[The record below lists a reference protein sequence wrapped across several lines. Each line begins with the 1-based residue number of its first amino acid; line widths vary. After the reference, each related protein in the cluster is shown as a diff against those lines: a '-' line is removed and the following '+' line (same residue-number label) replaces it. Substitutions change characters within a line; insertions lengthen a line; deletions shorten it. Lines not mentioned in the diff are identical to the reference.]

1 MNIHE
6 RKFDPIPIEEI
17 DAAKTGTES
26 VDAASLPV
34 PTIPPDDAPSPDWMR
49 LFGRAPVAHWA
60 YRSENGKPL
69 YFICR
74 IDRGERDGKT
84 IKDFLPACWFEG
96 KGWASKH
103 WPSPR
108 PLYNL
113 HNIIANPSAPIVVVE
128 GEKAAD
134 AAARIFPR
142 SIVTTSSGG
151 SKGAS
156 KTDWNPFRGRTVM
169 LCPDDDA
176 PGRQYAQEVAASA
189 LKLGCSVSIVDTAAL
204 REKVANDVP
213 ADNGWDIADAVI
225 ACSDIAA
232 LRKAIASVTKPV
244 DPPKAYVSVFPFTMS
259 ERGLFKRV
267 RAKGDD
273 GDDGEGEGDDT
284 ALEKQVVRTVRI
296 APSFEILGK
305 CRDPNGK
312 SQGLLLRWRDDGRM
326 SEMFIPYS
334 ALYGDAAALCGA
346 LADAG
351 LRVDERRV
359 RDFKRYLNSVEI
371 DARVT
376 RVTRTGWHEICG
388 KNVFVLRDV
397 TIGND
402 ISGVV
407 MLDGADKAPYEAKG
421 TVDSWRNNIAKP
433 AGDHLLLRLA
443 ISTALAGPL
452 LYLADAEGG
461 GVNFH
466 GSSSKGKTTLLRVA
480 ASVWGNGNSIKTWS
494 ATGNSF
500 EASAVVTTDTL
511 LAIDEIGMAG
521 TREVFS
527 ALYTLANGQG
537 KSRLNR
543 DASMRATR
551 AWRVMVASTGEVPV
565 ETKIAEDNGR
575 KARAGQLV
583 RMIDVPA
590 TERAFGAFDSAPD
603 GDSRAV
609 ADKFKLAAST
619 HYGTAGPEFVR
630 RIIADGVD
638 GDAIRELINEFA
650 KANVPPGSDGQI
662 ERVAGRFGIIAA
674 AGEMA
679 TEFGLTG
686 WGKGAATDAASWAF
700 SQWIEAQGG
709 GAIEERQAI
718 AQVRQIIEQYGD
730 SRFQS
735 LDDCDARPVNDRLG
749 WRQNTT
755 DGPEWYATP
764 ENFKTQICAGL
775 NPQKVAKIL
784 SERGMLHK
792 QKGQGY
798 QCTRTVFGKDLK
810 VYVLK
815 SILEEGKSEP

>member
-1 MNIHE
+1 MSALSAIRVGE
-6 RKFDPIPIEEI
+6 RGRATAATPPTKVEERFQQAKNPAETPPFLQIVAKPEQGAIRGKLEPKLTRVNFKVSRLMEFCNERELQNQTGHSTWDWPLVVAKETIDNALDACEEAEVAPDITVIVEPDTIIIQDNANGIDAETIRSILDYTVRVSSREAYCSPTRGAQGNALKTILAMGYVLDRERGDDAAGVTVIESRGVRHRIEFRVDHINNQPKIVHTMSASPIEVGTKLTIHWPPSASKLLEY
-17 DAAKTGTES
+17 APKYAPRRAEGFKLLVKAYVWFNPHLTLRGVWFGHEFVNAKAT
-26 VDAASLPV
+26 
-34 PTIPPDDAPSPDWMR
+34 SPDWEKWR
-49 LFGRAPVAHWA
+49 PGNPTSAHWYDEA
-60 YRSENGKPL
+60 RLQRYLAAHVSRDRDLGRRRMVRE
-69 YFICR
+69 FIA
-74 IDRGERDGKT
+74 E
-84 IKDFLPACWFEG
+84 
-96 KGWASKH
+96 
-103 WPSPR
+103 
-108 PLYNL
+108 
-113 HNIIANPSAPIVVVE
+113 
-128 GEKAAD
+128 
-134 AAARIFPR
+134 
-142 SIVTTSSGG
+142 
-151 SKGAS
+151 
-156 KTDWNPFRGRTVM
+156 FRGLSGTAVQRKILT
-169 LCPDDDA
+169 
-176 PGRQYAQEVAASA
+176 EV
-189 LKLGCSVSIVDTAAL
+189 GCSHQSLAQFFGADQVNRVGVAKLLAAMK
-204 REKVANDVP
+204 RH
-213 ADNGWDIADAVI
+213 
-225 ACSDIAA
+225 S
-232 LRKAIASVTKPV
+232 KPV
-244 DPPKAYVSVFPFTMS
+244 DPKHLGGI
-259 ERGLFKRV
+259 E
-267 RAKGDD
+267 
-273 GDDGEGEGDDT
+273 
-284 ALEKQVVRTVRI
+284 ALTI
-296 APSFEILGK
+296 FA
-305 CRDPNGK
+305 DHDANG
-312 SQGLLLRWRDDGRM
+312 
-326 SEMFIPYS
+326 
-334 ALYGDAAALCGA
+334 
-346 LADAG
+346 AG
-351 LRVDERRV
+351 LR
-359 RDFKRYLNSVEI
+359 
-371 DARVT
+371 A
-376 RVTRTGWHEICG
+376 
-388 KNVFVLRDV
+388 
-397 TIGND
+397 
-402 ISGVV
+402 
-407 MLDGADKAPYEAKG
+407 A

-590 TERAFGAFDSAPD
+590 TERAFGAFDRAPD

-609 ADKFKLAAST
+609 ADKFKLAATT

-638 GDAIRELINEFA
+638 GDAIRELINGFA